1 MIELLVANGIRTGTV
16 FFLDGEAATIGRS
29 SECDIVIPDGWIS
42 GRHALLEVRG
52 DRVWIL
58 DLESRNGT
66 FVNDRR
72 VREAPL
78 RPGDRVGLGQT
89 LAEVR
94 PGARAGIPAQATAFR
109 YLADVQR
116 RVGIGP
122 GGPDRPG
129 AAQPPGQAAG
139 SQRQVAVLN
148 AIGRALADAA
158 ELDESLGKILRAL
171 AGAVEAEGSA
181 LLLTDERGR
190 MVVRAC
196 EPAGAG
202 AQVSTTIVEA
212 AARSRAGLLVMDA
225 QSDERFQHS
234 QSVMLHAIRST
245 LCVPIWAENRMLGA
259 LVLDRRVVRPF
270 TVEDLDLVTVV
281 AYQAALAIERAHYV
295 ERMRMAET
303 QRRRL
308 LRHFSH
314 DVANL
319 IMSDDGSGPD
329 PLGACVR
336 DDVTILFSDVCG
348 FTGLTEQ
355 LPALELAELLRAYFK
370 EMTNAIFEQRGTLD
384 KFIGD
389 GLMAIFGAPVPQPD
403 AAVRAVHCALGMQ
416 ARVAELNRR
425 LPADRQL
432 AIRIGVNTGRVVS
445 GSFGSAERLEFTV
458 LGDTVNVASRLESSA
473 EPGTVYVGRGT
484 FEATQGTFAYRPLGT
499 RTVKGRRAPVE
510 VFQALGPAA
519 ARR

>member
-1 MIELLVANGIRTGTV
+1 LIELLVANGIRTGTV
-16 FFLDGEAATIGRS
+16 FFLEGEAATLGRS

-42 GRHALLEVRG
+42 ARHALLEVRG
-52 DRVWIL
+52 DRVWIV

-78 RPGDRVGLGQT
+78 RPGDRVALGQT
-89 LAEVR
+89 LADVR
-94 PGARAGIPAQATAFR
+94 PGARASIPAQATAFR

-116 RVGIGP
+116 RVGIAP
-122 GGPDRPG
+122 GGAGVEEGGPAGPV
-129 AAQPPGQAAG
+129 AG

-148 AIGRALADAA
+148 AIGRALADAS
-158 ELDESLGKILRAL
+158 ELDESLGKILRTL
-171 AGAVEAEGSA
+171 AAAVEAEGSA
-181 LLLTDERGR
+181 LLLTDEHGR
-190 MVVRAC
+190 MIVRAS

-202 AQVSTTIVEA
+202 AHVSTTIVEA
-212 AARSRAGLLVMDA
+212 ATRSRAGLLVLDA
-225 QSDERFQHS
+225 QSDARFQHS

-270 TVEDLDLVTVV
+270 TTEDLDLVTVV

-295 ERMRMAET
+295 ERMRMAES

-370 EMTNAIFEQRGTLD
+370 EMTNEVFEQRGTLD

-403 AAVRAVHCALGMQ
+403 AAVRAVRCALGMQ

-445 GSFGSAERLEFTV
+445 GSFGSAERVEFTV
-458 LGDTVNVASRLESSA
+458 LGDTVNVAARLESSA
-473 EPGTVYVGRGT
+473 EPGTVYVGRDT
-484 FEATQGTFAYRPLGT
+484 FEATRGTFTYRQLGS